1 MIRGV
6 VSQVSP
12 LAYVQFENLET
23 TKQGY
28 IVYHFAEKKQL
39 RTLFSLF

>member
-1 MIRGV
+1 MVRGV